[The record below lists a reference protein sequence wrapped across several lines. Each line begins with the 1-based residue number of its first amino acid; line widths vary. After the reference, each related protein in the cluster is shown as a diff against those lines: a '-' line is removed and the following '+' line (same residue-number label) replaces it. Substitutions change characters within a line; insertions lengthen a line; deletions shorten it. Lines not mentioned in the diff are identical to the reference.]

1 MASSVEAQTALARIL
16 MERVR
21 ADRHPSVTQ
30 MRILEETI
38 PAPLVEEYLE
48 ILLEKTAQD
57 RTPSI
62 PMLQRIQRIAGQ
74 L

>member
-1 MASSVEAQTALARIL
+1 MARSVEAQTALARIL

-30 MRILEETI
+30 MTILEETI
-38 PAPLVEEYLE
+38 PPPLVEEYLE
-48 ILLEKTAQD
+48 MLLEKMAQD
-57 RTPSI
+57 RTPSV
-62 PMLQRIQRIAGQ
+62 PMLRRIQRIAGQ

>member
-1 MASSVEAQTALARIL
+1 

-38 PAPLVEEYLE
+38 PAPLVEEYLV
-48 ILLEKTAQD
+48 
-57 RTPSI
+57 
-62 PMLQRIQRIAGQ
+62 GQ
-74 L
+74 PGRRPRRC